1 MPGSVSFSALLF
13 QVSPDPIGGLHN
25 ITVCVDLGYR
35 VLGDLLWHIVY
46 NVFQLHRI
54 LSVSMLTWC
63 GLAFKM
69 GTWFGSIDVDMPV
82 TTLLMGRERGWTGLV
97 MWHVGL
103 L

>member
-1 MPGSVSFSALLF
+1 
-13 QVSPDPIGGLHN
+13 
-25 ITVCVDLGYR
+25 
-35 VLGDLLWHIVY
+35 
-46 NVFQLHRI
+46 
-54 LSVSMLTWC
+54 MLTWC

-82 TTLLMGRERGWTGLV
+82 TTLLMGRERGDGWTGLV